1 MIRFLDPSM
10 LLFCLAAAV
19 PPIVAWLGRRAA
31 AAREWAAMEILA
43 RAAGRTA
50 FRRRFVDWL
59 VVAMRSTMLLAV
71 AFAAARPLFVGS
83 EMPTLPPAEEGARER
98 RAVIVGEATAVAA
111 AIESVAAALA
121 PVKVITESQFDDE
134 PFESASLVVLAD
146 GVVPGPAAARR
157 LGRFVDRGGG
167 LALLV
172 GPKTSAEAVAT
183 FNRFVGNIAGIG
195 VDGVVDRSSA
205 TAAGERVRL
214 VATAGGE
221 AESDLPGPTVRRSAR
236 LVIGQAGPGAAAV
249 PHHQPVVLARA
260 MPSGNPLAVRVGVGR
275 GAVGIV
281 AVPLAIGSWSQGSWS
296 QLAWSEVGPPASKSP
311 AASSAVW
318 TDLPSWPAFLPF
330 VDRTIVSLAAAY
342 AGVIGNAGT
351 GIAGW
356 LAGMNIAGSN
366 LAGMAL
372 VVAVLLVLLDPLVS
386 QSVGLRSRQR

>member
-19 PPIVAWLGRRAA
+19 PPIVAWLGRRDAV
-31 AAREWAAMEILA
+31 AREWAAMEILA

-50 FRRRFVDWL
+50 FRRRFIDWL

-71 AFAAARPLFVGS
+71 AFAAARPLFVPF
-83 EMPTLPPAEEGARER
+83 EMPKLPAADGPPRER
-98 RAVIVGEATAVAA
+98 RAVVVGEATAVAA

-121 PVKVITESQFDDE
+121 PVKAITESQFDDE

-157 LGRFVDRGGG
+157 LGRFVDRGGSV
-167 LALLV
+167 ALLV
-172 GPKTSAEAVAT
+172 GPRTMAGDAAT
-183 FNRFVGNIAGIG
+183 FNRFVGNLAGIG
-195 VDGVVDRSSA
+195 VDDVVDRPSA
-205 TAAGERVRL
+205 RAVGETVRL

-221 AESDLPGPTVRRSAR
+221 AEVDLSGPAVRRFAR
-236 LVIGQAGPGAAAV
+236 LVIGRGGAGDAAV
-249 PHHQPVVLARA
+249 PHEPAAVLARA

-281 AVPLAIGSWSQGSWS
+281 AVPLAIEGWSQG
-296 QLAWSEVGPPASKSP
+296 AWSNGAWSAGGPPASPSP
-311 AASSAVW
+311 DAW

-330 VDRTIVSLAAAY
+330 VGRTIVSLTAADGGA
-342 AGVIGNAGT
+342 IDNAGA

-356 LAGMNIAGSN
+356 LAGRN

-372 VVAVLLVLLDPLVS
+372 VSAVLLVLLEPLVS
-386 QSVGLRSRQR
+386 QSAGPRSRNR

>member
-19 PPIVAWLGRRAA
+19 PPIVAWLGRRDAV
-31 AAREWAAMEILA
+31 AREWAAMEILA

-71 AFAAARPLFVGS
+71 AFAAARPFFVPS
-83 EMPTLPPAEEGARER
+83 AMPTLSALEGPPRER
-98 RAVIVGEATAVAA
+98 RAVVVGEATAVAA

-121 PVKVITESQFDDE
+121 PVKAIPASQFDDE
-134 PFESASLVVLAD
+134 PFESASLVVIAD
-146 GVVPGPAAARR
+146 GVVPGPATARR
-157 LGRFVDRGGG
+157 LGRFVDRGGSV
-167 LALLV
+167 ALLV
-172 GPKTSAEAVAT
+172 GPRTTAGAAAA
-183 FNRFVGNIAGIG
+183 FNRFVGNLAGIG
-195 VDGVVDRSSA
+195 VDGVVDRPA
-205 TAAGERVRL
+205 DAAVGEAVRL

-221 AESDLPGPTVRRSAR
+221 AESDLSGPTVSRSAR
-236 LVIGQAGPGAAAV
+236 LVIGQGGAGDAAV
-249 PHHQPVVLARA
+249 PHQPAAVLARA

-281 AVPLAIGSWSQGSWS
+281 AVPLAIEGWSQG
-296 QLAWSEVGPPASKSP
+296 AWSAIGPPASPSP
-311 AASSAVW
+311 AAW

-330 VDRTIVSLAAAY
+330 VERTIASLAAVDGEA
-342 AGVIGNAGT
+342 IGNDGA

-356 LAGMNIAGSN
+356 LAGRN

-372 VVAVLLVLLDPLVS
+372 VAAVLLVLLDPLVS
-386 QSVGLRSRQR
+386 QSVGPWSRNR

>member
-10 LLFCLAAAV
+10 FLFCLAAAV
-19 PPIVAWLGRRAA
+19 PPIVAWLGRRDAV
-31 AAREWAAMEILA
+31 AREWAAMEILA

-98 RAVIVGEATAVAA
+98 RAVVVGEATAVSA

-146 GVVPGPAAARR
+146 GVVPGPATARR

-167 LALLV
+167 VALLV
-172 GPKTSAEAVAT
+172 GPRTTAGDAAA
-183 FNRFVGNIAGIG
+183 FNRFVGNLAGIG
-195 VDGVVDRSSA
+195 VDGVVDRP
-205 TAAGERVRL
+205 AAVAVGETVRL

-221 AESDLPGPTVRRSAR
+221 AESDLSGPTVSRSAR
-236 LVIGQAGPGAAAV
+236 LVIGQGGAGDAAV
-249 PHHQPVVLARA
+249 PHQQAAVLARA

-275 GAVGIV
+275 GAVGTV
-281 AVPLAIGSWSQGSWS
+281 AVPLAIGGWSQG
-296 QLAWSEVGPPASKSP
+296 AWSMGAWSAVGPPDSP
-311 AASSAVW
+311 GSTAW

-330 VDRTIVSLAAAY
+330 VDRTIVSLAAAD

-386 QSVGLRSRQR
+386 QSVGLRSRNR